1 VPKAKDTKGIEGEVN
16 KMSNDIERLMQ
27 EYREKVEEYAKARAR
42 RTYIEEFKKS
52 KHAIL
57 MRQAD
62 RDGFKT
68 VSAQDREALAS
79 DEYLELLNGLK
90 EAVEAEERLRY
101 DLRALEMRAEVWR
114 TLRADERFE
123 KKSYGA

>member
-1 VPKAKDTKGIEGEVN
+1 
-16 KMSNDIERLMQ
+16 MNDIERLMQ
-27 EYREKVEEYAKARAR
+27 DYREKVDEYAKARAK

-68 VSAQDREALAS
+68 VAAQDREALAS
-79 DEYLELLNGLK
+79 EEYQALLEGLQ

-101 DLRALEMRAEVWR
+101 DMKSIEMQAEVWR

>member
-1 VPKAKDTKGIEGEVN
+1 MT
-16 KMSNDIERLMQ
+16 DIERILH
-27 EYREKVEEYAKARAR
+27 EYRSRTGDYAKARSR

-52 KHAIL
+52 KLALL

-62 RDGFKT
+62 RDGFKS
-68 VSAQDREALAS
+68 VAAQEREAEAS
-79 DEYLELLNGLK
+79 DEYIELLKAL
-90 EAVEAEERLRY
+90 EAAVEAEERLRY
-101 DLRALEMRAEVWR
+101 ELRSLEMQAEVWR

>member
-1 VPKAKDTKGIEGEVN
+1 MMSSEIEQ
-16 KMSNDIERLMQ
+16 LMH
-27 EYREKVEEYAKARAR
+27 EYREKVADYAKARAR

-52 KHAIL
+52 KLAIL

-62 RDGFKT
+62 RDGFKS
-68 VSAQDREALAS
+68 VAAQEREAHSS
-79 DEYLELLNGLK
+79 DEYLELLLGLK

>member
-1 VPKAKDTKGIEGEVN
+1 
-16 KMSNDIERLMQ
+16 MSDIERILQ
-27 EYREKVEEYAKARAR
+27 EYRSKTGDYAKARAR

-52 KHAIL
+52 KLALL

-62 RDGFKT
+62 RDGFKS
-68 VSAQDREALAS
+68 VASQEREAEAS
-79 DEYLELLNGLK
+79 DEYIELLKAL
-90 EAVEAEERLRY
+90 EVAVEAEERLRY
-101 DLRALEMRAEVWR
+101 DLRSLEMQAEVWR

>member
-1 VPKAKDTKGIEGEVN
+1 MNE
-16 KMSNDIERLMQ
+16 IERLMH
-27 EYREKVEEYAKARAR
+27 EYREKVAEYAKARAK

-68 VSAQDREALAS
+68 VAAQDREALAS
-79 DEYLELLNGLK
+79 EEYLGLLDGLQA
-90 EAVEAEERLRY
+90 AVEAEERLRY
-101 DLRALEMRAEVWR
+101 DMKSIEMQAEVWR

>member
-1 VPKAKDTKGIEGEVN
+1 MNEIEL
-16 KMSNDIERLMQ
+16 LMQ
-27 EYREKVEEYAKARAR
+27 EYREKIAEYSKARAR

-52 KHAIL
+52 KFAIL

-68 VSAQDREALAS
+68 AAAQEREAYSS
-79 DEYLELLNGLK
+79 DEYIELLDGLK

-101 DLRALEMRAEVWR
+101 DLRAIEMRAEVWR

-123 KKSYGA
+123 KKAYGA

>member
-1 VPKAKDTKGIEGEVN
+1 
-16 KMSNDIERLMQ
+16 MSDIERIMH
-27 EYREKVEEYAKARAR
+27 EYRERVGEYAKARAK

-52 KHAIL
+52 KLALL

-62 RDGFKT
+62 RDGFKS
-68 VSAQDREALAS
+68 VAAQEREAEAS
-79 DEYLELLNGLK
+79 DEYIELLGAL
-90 EAVEAEERLRY
+90 ETAVEAEERLRY
-101 DLRALEMRAEVWR
+101 ELRSLEMQSEVWR

>member
-1 VPKAKDTKGIEGEVN
+1 
-16 KMSNDIERLMQ
+16 MSNNIERLMH
-27 EYREKVEEYAKARAR
+27 EYRGKVLEYSKARAKRTFVEEY
-42 RTYIEEFKKS
+42 KKS
-52 KHAIL
+52 KLAIL

-68 VSAQDREALAS
+68 AAAQEREALAS
-79 DEYLELLNGLK
+79 DEYLALLDALQ

-101 DLRALEMRAEVWR
+101 DMKAIEMQAEVWR